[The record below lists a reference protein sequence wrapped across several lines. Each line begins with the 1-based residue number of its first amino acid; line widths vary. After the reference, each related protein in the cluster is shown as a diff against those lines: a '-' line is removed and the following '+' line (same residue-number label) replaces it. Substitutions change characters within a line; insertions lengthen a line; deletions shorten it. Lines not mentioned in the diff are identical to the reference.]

1 MTALLNNQNHS
12 ALEFLK
18 SLSESQDHYV
28 RNWQDFRDLL
38 TEDTSQNPAKKQR
51 IQAHTLLSIT
61 GLFLYKLF

>member
-28 RNWQDFRDLL
+28 RNWQDF
-38 TEDTSQNPAKKQR
+38 
-51 IQAHTLLSIT
+51 
-61 GLFLYKLF
+61 